1 MKKGM
6 VFVYGI
12 FMFLLAGCAQDSVV
26 DVSGKTDG
34 EFRVYQTLCM
44 AVDTG
49 DGFYYSDNEGF
60 LKYFDYQAK
69 KSRLYAISQ
78 IAGMIAG
85 RSPCRRRNGAM
96 HMYGRQEDL

>member
-69 KSRLYAISQ
+69 K
-78 IAGMIAG
+78 
-85 RSPCRRRNGAM
+85 
-96 HMYGRQEDL
+96 E